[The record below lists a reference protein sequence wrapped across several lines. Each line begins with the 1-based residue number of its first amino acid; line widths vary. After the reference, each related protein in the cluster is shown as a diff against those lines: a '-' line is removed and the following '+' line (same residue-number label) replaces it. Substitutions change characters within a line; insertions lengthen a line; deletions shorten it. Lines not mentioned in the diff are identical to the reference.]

1 MSGLTTSGFITSEA
15 PQLAAGL
22 VARLAQTPAQ
32 PISQRE
38 TQPTVPEQIA
48 LQDAQIRKAMSVWIM
63 VLFAVVNLFTLGF
76 IVWLT
81 FGDRHE
87 LKSHLIEASGRLVDA
102 QVVMALLGATTVQLG
117 TIAVIMARY
126 VFKAPEPGAG

>member
-1 MSGLTTSGFITSEA
+1 MSDMLRDAMPAAEMLSAVAAGQAKSLSEA
-15 PQLAAGL
+15 NDSVSVQD
-22 VARLAQTPAQ
+22 R
-32 PISQRE
+32 
-38 TQPTVPEQIA
+38 IA
-48 LQDAQIRKAMSVWIM
+48 LQDAQMRKALSIWIM

-87 LKSHLIEASGRLVDA
+87 LKLHLIEASGRLVNA

-117 TIAVIMARY
+117 TIAVIMARTSSKPRLTQPD
-126 VFKAPEPGAG
+126 FRG

>member
-1 MSGLTTSGFITSEA
+1 MSEPPVDLEAEFWEQIEAEQAEPLSE
-15 PQLAAGL
+15 L
-22 VARLAQTPAQ
+22 VDRL
-32 PISQRE
+32 S
-38 TQPTVPEQIA
+38 VPDQIA
-48 LQDAQIRKAMSVWIM
+48 LQDAQMRKALSIWIM

-87 LKSHLIEASGRLVDA
+87 LKLHLIEASGRLVNA
-102 QVVMALLGATTVQLG
+102 QVVMALLGATTIQLG

-126 VFKAPEPGAG
+126 VFKAPVDAS